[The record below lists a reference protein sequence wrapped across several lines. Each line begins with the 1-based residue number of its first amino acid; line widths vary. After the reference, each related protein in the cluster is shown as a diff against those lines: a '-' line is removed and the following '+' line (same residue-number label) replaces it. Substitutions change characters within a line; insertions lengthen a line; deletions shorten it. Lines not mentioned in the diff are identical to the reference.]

1 MITTERQTPSAYSN
15 ESRDYQLFGHLFDF
29 IFNNAKINIDS
40 MLNYPLSKNTDK
52 RFLDLIVRTLGFF
65 TKHEYSYKDLLSVA
79 SAFKEMMRIK
89 GTIESIRIAVTVL
102 LYAQGLDTT
111 VYVFP
116 NEYNTEIYIPVR
128 LDDKTILE
136 DILDYI
142 LPAGI
147 TYSIFSVNLSE
158 NNMNEEIQFQDTM
171 HKTMLTTAQISTRLS
186 ITEDGGV
193 VGSTSTFENGIIVT
207 GLPDERTSTEEKPK
221 VVAKI
226 KATDYVGEQTYQR
239 EMYIKN
245 NTSIDVSGDD
255 FWGSYEGWVSDYCSP
270 TGVQEIVDE
279 LNIDYHYV
287 VDMRVRVDRENILQE
302 INTFKEG
309 IIIGNIKLTENGD

>member
-29 IFNNAKINIDS
+29 IFNNAKINTDS

-65 TKHEYSYKDLLSVA
+65 TKHEYAYKDLLSVA

-186 ITEDGGV
+186 ITEDGSV
-193 VGSTSTFENGIIVT
+193 VGSTSSFENGIVVT
-207 GLPDERTSTEEKPK
+207 GVPDERTSTEERPQ
-221 VVAKI
+221 VT
-226 KATDYVGEQTYQR
+226 ATVNMTDHVGDNTYHRSATIPNNISINPNDDY
-239 EMYIKN
+239 
-245 NTSIDVSGDD
+245 
-255 FWGSYEGWVSDYCSP
+255 FWKEYDRWVKDYCKPSEEQQ
-270 TGVQEIVDE
+270 VVNSI
-279 LNIDYHYV
+279 NIDYYYK
-287 VDMRVRVDRENILQE
+287 VDMRMRLNEENIME
-302 INTFKEG
+302 KMNTFEKG
-309 IIIGNIKLTENGD
+309 IIIGDIKLTEDGE

>member
-52 RFLDLIVRTLGFF
+52 RFLDLVVRTLGFF

-158 NNMNEEIQFQDTM
+158 NSMNEEIQFQDTM

-186 ITEDGGV
+186 ITEDGSV
-193 VGSTSTFENGIIVT
+193 VGSTSSFENGIVVT
-207 GLPDERTSTEEKPK
+207 GLPDERTNTEERPQ
-221 VVAKI
+221 VVAKLTM
-226 KATDYVGEQTYQR
+226 TDHVGDTTYTRSAYVANNTTIDVSSDKFWGTYDGWVEDYCNPTGEQTVVD
-239 EMYIKN
+239 N
-245 NTSIDVSGDD
+245 LSID
-255 FWGSYEGWVSDYCSP
+255 YY
-270 TGVQEIVDE
+270 
-279 LNIDYHYV
+279 YK
-287 VDMRVRVDRENILQE
+287 VDMRMRLDKENIME
-302 INTFKEG
+302 KMNTFEKG
-309 IIIGNIKLTENGD
+309 IVIGDIKLTEDGE